1 MSDIFISYSR
11 RDADF
16 VKRLHTQLVNRSKDV
31 WIDFE
36 DIPKGID
43 FLKEIYEGIE
53 KADVFC
59 FVVSRHSLMSEICNL
74 EVAHAIANS
83 KRILPII
90 REMIEGDVSKIVK
103 GHWSDMAWGEQARQN
118 WDVLSHLNWIM
129 FTTDD
134 GESFEREF
142 ES

>member
-11 RDADF
+11 LDSDF
-16 VKRLHTQLVNRSKDV
+16 AKRLHRQLVNRSKDIS
-31 WIDFE
+31 IDFE

-43 FLKEIYEGIE
+43 FLPEIYEGIE

-59 FVVSRHSLMSEICNL
+59 FVVTRHSLMSEICNL
-74 EVAHAIANS
+74 ELAHALANS

-90 REMIEGDVSKIVK
+90 REMIEGDVLKIVK
-103 GHWSDMAWGEQARQN
+103 GHWSDMAWAELARRN
-118 WDVLSHLNWIM
+118 WDALKHPNWVM

-134 GESFEREF
+134 DESF
-142 ES
+142 